1 MRKELQP
8 LPLGKLPPPKAGLR
22 KSSGDKI
29 TVPLERGGDDL
40 SASLRMFSP
49 SAFNRT
55 PLSAGTPTSFLSRFV
70 GLSPSYSKHSDFP
83 LPQLT
88 PDSRKRMSNIPTPT
102 ERALPLKRPRQ
113 SSHLEPV
120 MTVDSL
126 DDPLKNDSNLYSPL
140 LNDLSALK
148 NRRLLEPLLTPL
160 RPPESRNHQRIR
172 DGEWE
177 MSQLPWQRGSD
188 SQIGGDEQR
197 DLLSPPGIH
206 ALSRQKRSSAES
218 VLAGLPQPLS
228 GIPSKVTSETIN
240 DYRAAAGEEK
250 HGSRVMPLSG
260 DGGSGSAM
268 KDLPDE
274 GDLSMDAGNHQ
285 EVHSTGL
292 PTREASG
299 NRQKTEAMSIREQ
312 GLGEQVDLPR
322 SGASDHIGYSA
333 LPTGPN
339 SCVPSEVRT
348 LRPTLDSSNG
358 VGLRMPAGRS
368 PTIASAAAPSMVTT
382 RTPTL
387 VSAPTTVTPPVI
399 TPTMITPPAPS
410 AIHQPAPAGVDHAAH
425 AGVNQAAPPGMNQAA
440 PPGMNQAALPGMS
453 QAALA
458 GMNQA
463 APAVSNVAP
472 QSVLVAPMVPVAPL
486 MGIPANGM
494 AVPPVNMLPWAPYQ
508 APVGKAAIPGLK
520 RSSLSQEPAGYD
532 RSRTMASN
540 DAKPKVV
547 RNREAALKSRT
558 AAKAKM
564 EKLEQ
569 CNAEL
574 KDAVDDLI
582 RKNDALRKALES

>member
-8 LPLGKLPPPKAGLR
+8 LPLGKLPPPQAGLR

-55 PLSAGTPTSFLSRFV
+55 PLSAGTPGSFLSRFV
-70 GLSPSYSKHSDFP
+70 GLSPGYSKHSDFP

-88 PDSRKRMSNIPTPT
+88 PDSRRRMSNVPTPT
-102 ERALPLKRPRQ
+102 ERSLPLKRPRQ
-113 SSHLEPV
+113 SSHLGPV

-140 LNDLSALK
+140 LNDLSASK

-160 RPPESRNHQRIR
+160 RPPETRNQQRIR

-177 MSQLPWQRGSD
+177 IGQLPWQRGAD

-206 ALSRQKRSSAES
+206 ALGRQKRSSAES

-228 GIPSKVTSETIN
+228 GITSKVTSQSVN
-240 DYRAAAGEEK
+240 DYRAPAGDEK
-250 HGSRVMPLSG
+250 QGNRAIARSG
-260 DGGSGSAM
+260 DGGSRSAM

-274 GDLSMDAGNHQ
+274 GDLSVDGENHQ
-285 EVHSTGL
+285 EVPSSGPL
-292 PTREASG
+292 TRQPSG
-299 NRQKTEAMSIREQ
+299 SFQKTEAMSIREQ
-312 GLGEQVDLPR
+312 GLGQQIELPR
-322 SGASDHIGYSA
+322 SGDSGHIGYSA
-333 LPTGPN
+333 LPT
-339 SCVPSEVRT
+339 SPSSFIPLEVRAVK
-348 LRPTLDSSNG
+348 PALDSSSG
-358 VGLRMPAGRS
+358 VGLRMPAGPS
-368 PTIASAAAPSMVTT
+368 LTVTSAAAPSMVTT
-382 RTPTL
+382 RTSPL
-387 VSAPTTVTPPVI
+387 VSVPTTVTPPVI
-399 TPTMITPPAPS
+399 TPTMITPPAPE
-410 AIHQPAPAGVDHAAH
+410 AIHQPLPASM
-425 AGVNQAAPPGMNQAA
+425 NQGTPAGMNQATPA
-440 PPGMNQAALPGMS
+440 GMNQGTPAGMS
-453 QAALA
+453 QGTPA

-472 QSVLVAPMVPVAPL
+472 QSLLVAPMVPEGTL

-494 AVPPVNMLPWAPYQ
+494 AVPPVTMLPWAPYQ

-520 RSSLSQEPAGYD
+520 RSSTSQEPTGYD

-540 DAKPKVV
+540 DTKPKVV
-547 RNREAALKSRT
+547 RNREAALKSRM

-564 EKLEQ
+564 EQLEQ
-569 CNAEL
+569 RNAEL
-574 KDAVDDLI
+574 KGAVDDLI
-582 RKNDALRKALES
+582 RKNDVLKEALGS

>member
-8 LPLGKLPPPKAGLR
+8 LPLGKLPPPQAGLR
-22 KSSGDKI
+22 RSSGDKI

-55 PLSAGTPTSFLSRFV
+55 PLSAGTPTSFPSRFI
-70 GLSPSYSKHSDFP
+70 GLSPGYSKHSDLP

-88 PDSRKRMSNIPTPT
+88 PDSRKRMSNLPTPT
-102 ERALPLKRPRQ
+102 ERALPLKRQRQ

-148 NRRLLEPLLTPL
+148 SRRLLEPLLTPL

-177 MSQLPWQRGSD
+177 MGQLPWQRGSD
-188 SQIGGDEQR
+188 SQTGGDEQR
-197 DLLSPPGIH
+197 DLPSPPGIH
-206 ALSRQKRSSAES
+206 SVSRPKRTGAES
-218 VLAGLPQPLS
+218 GLAGLPQRLS
-228 GIPSKVTSETIN
+228 GTPSKVTSETIN
-240 DYRAAAGEEK
+240 DYGAEGEEK
-250 HGSRVMPLSG
+250 HGNRVVRRSG

-274 GDLSMDAGNHQ
+274 GNLSVDAGNHH
-285 EVHSTGL
+285 EVHSTGTL
-292 PTREASG
+292 TREASG
-299 NRQKTEAMSIREQ
+299 NFQKTEAMSIREQ
-312 GLGEQVDLPR
+312 GLGERVDLPR
-322 SGASDHIGYSA
+322 SGASGDIGYSA
-333 LPTGPN
+333 LPAGPN
-339 SCVPSEVRT
+339 SFAPSEVRPWKP
-348 LRPTLDSSNG
+348 RLDSSNG
-358 VGLRMPAGRS
+358 VGLRMPPCPS
-368 PTIASAAAPSMVTT
+368 PTIASAVAPSMATA
-382 RTPTL
+382 RTPTPV

-399 TPTMITPPAPS
+399 SPTMITPPAPS
-410 AIHQPAPAGVDHAAH
+410 AINQPAP
-425 AGVNQAAPPGMNQAA
+425 
-440 PPGMNQAALPGMS
+440 
-453 QAALA
+453 A

-463 APAVSNVAP
+463 APALMNQAAPALMNQAAPALITHAAPPVSNVAP
-472 QSVLVAPMVPVAPL
+472 QNLHVPTIVPEATL
-486 MGIPANGM
+486 MGIANGM
-494 AVPPVNMLPWAPYQ
+494 AIPPVSMLPWASYQ
-508 APVGKAAIPGLK
+508 APEGKAAIPGLK
-520 RSSLSQEPAGYD
+520 RTSPSPESAGYD

-574 KDAVDDLI
+574 KDAVNDLI
-582 RKNDALRKALES
+582 RRNDVLRKALES